1 MPDQALLAKSEA
13 TWARFQG
20 VHPLASPRLL
30 YHPVVP
36 YHTVPLPPW
45 PSSYQALLAEAEATW
60 ARYQGD
66 DERQCAALLSSGATR
81 AAHDLLVSTVAPALF
96 LSGHAPS
103 LAALL
108 RQLEEASPP
117 VPTAEWECGGGLY
130 SSYLAL
136 FGDGE
141 SVGIVGG
148 VRGVDDAAVGALL
161 GRLQSAGDR
170 LSAATATAAATMAAA
185 GGGPDATPRR
195 QQLRQQLA
203 YSRMAGKLHQLVMG
217 TAPAPAATATA
228 AAASLGGAQVAA
240 ARKLSSMQ
248 GVLGLHDS
256 CLSSELRIAGI
267 ATAATAVTAAA
278 AGAL

>member
-1 MPDQALLAKSEA
+1 MLATRLCTCLLRLVFSFPCQSPLWPLPPLPLPPQALLA
-13 TWARFQG
+13 Q
-20 VHPLASPRLL
+20 
-30 YHPVVP
+30 
-36 YHTVPLPPW
+36 
-45 PSSYQALLAEAEATW
+45 AEATW

-81 AAHDLLVSTVAPALF
+81 AAHDLLISTVAPALF
-96 LSGHAPS
+96 LAGHAPR

-108 RQLEEASPP
+108 RQLEAAAPP

-136 FGDGE
+136 FGDGG
-141 SVGIVGG
+141 SVGG
-148 VRGVDDAAVGALL
+148 VGGVDDAAVGALL

-185 GGGPDATPRR
+185 GGGPDAAPRQ

-203 YSRMAGKLHQLVMG
+203 YSRMAAKLHQLVMG

-228 AAASLGGAQVAA
+228 AAASLGGAQAAA
-240 ARKLSSMQ
+240 ARKLASMQ

-256 CLSSELRIAGI
+256 CLSSELRMAGI
-267 ATAATAVTAAA
+267 ATATTAVTAAA